1 MTPVVAV
8 LNELAKQTT
17 PSDVQF
23 ITDKT
28 FAAQAK
34 GIMSHASMP
43 VTTHIIT
50 AGKLRRYKHFRLW
63 DYLLHP
69 SVMFHNFM
77 DGGKIVIGII
87 QSIRLMRSFKPDV
100 VFLKGGYVCLPVGL
114 AARFCH
120 VPVLIHDSD
129 ARPGL
134 TNRLLAPRADKI
146 ATGYP
151 LENYP
156 YDTKRTHYTG
166 VPINDKFTTVSNT
179 AQKKL
184 KARLGC
190 LENVPLIV
198 AVGGGLGARSINT
211 AMVEALPKLAGVGAY
226 AYIVAGK
233 RNYADVKEAAA
244 PYHNVTVLE
253 FVSEGLVDMLKAADI
268 VVTRA
273 SATVLQELAGLS
285 KPIIAI
291 PAKALG
297 DQHKNAAVYEA
308 ADAAIIMSDDELAK
322 PGHLGSQIVDLLH
335 DAPRRASLAEHLHE
349 FARPHAA
356 RDVATIL
363 RELAEDH
370 R

>member
-17 PSDVQF
+17 LSDVRF
-23 ITDKT
+23 ITDKA
-28 FAAQAK
+28 FATQAK
-34 GIMSHASMP
+34 GIMSHATMP
-43 VTTHIIT
+43 VTVHIIR
-50 AGKLRRYKHFRLW
+50 AGKLRRYRHFRPW
-63 DYLLHP
+63 DYIIHP
-69 SVMFHNFM
+69 SVMFHNIM
-77 DGGKIVIGII
+77 DGGKIVVGII
-87 QSIRLMRSFKPDV
+87 QSIRLIRQHRPDAI
-100 VFLKGGYVCLPVGL
+100 FLKGGYVCLPVGL

-151 LENYP
+151 VENYP
-156 YDTKRTHYTG
+156 YDAKRTHYTG
-166 VPINDKFTTVSNT
+166 VPINDKFTTVSEAT
-179 AQKKL
+179 QHKL
-184 KARLGC
+184 KKRF
-190 LENVPLIV
+190 EMSPSTPLVV
-198 AVGGGLGARSINT
+198 AVGGGLGAQSIND
-211 AMVEALPKLAGVGAY
+211 AMVEALPKLAGVGAH

-233 RNYADVKEAAA
+233 RNYVSVKEAAA
-244 PYHNVTVLE
+244 PYHNVTVVE
-253 FVSEGLVDMLKAADI
+253 FINEGLVDLFKAADI

-273 SATVLQELAGLS
+273 SATILQELAGLA
-285 KPIIAI
+285 KPIIAV
-291 PAKALG
+291 PARALG

-308 ADAAIIMSDDELAK
+308 ANAAIIMSDDEIAM
-322 PGHLGSQIVDLLH
+322 PGRLGAQIIDLLH
-335 DAPRRASLAEHLHE
+335 DTSRRKALAARLHE

-363 RELAEDH
+363 YELAEGQ